1 MLLQKHQE
9 LNAAQFVCQ
18 KPLTLMNA
26 DPLYN
31 GIMVNSGPVLDLRL
45 GFKHQEIPEREK
57 GVHTHTHTPQPT
69 QTQEEIVGEVTADN
83 SGLLFRCNV
92 CRLIIMKEEYFILRL
107 SVLSS
112 INRQECPPLRCS
124 LSRLARGFD
133 YLQNHKTAQFFEKK
147 KRNVWELL

>member
-31 GIMVNSGPVLDLRL
+31 GIMVKLWPSVGL

-57 GVHTHTHTPQPT
+57 GVHTHTHTP
-69 QTQEEIVGEVTADN
+69 
-83 SGLLFRCNV
+83 
-92 CRLIIMKEEYFILRL
+92 
-107 SVLSS
+107 
-112 INRQECPPLRCS
+112 
-124 LSRLARGFD
+124 
-133 YLQNHKTAQFFEKK
+133 
-147 KRNVWELL
+147 